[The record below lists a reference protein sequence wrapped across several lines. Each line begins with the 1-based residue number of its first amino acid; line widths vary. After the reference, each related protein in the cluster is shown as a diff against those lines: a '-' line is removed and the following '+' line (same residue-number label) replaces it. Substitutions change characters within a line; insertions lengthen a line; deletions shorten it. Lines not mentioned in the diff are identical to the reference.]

1 MIASSL
7 VENLIRALQAMPGI
21 GPKSAQRIAFH
32 LLQHGRPAARQLSI
46 ALAEASERVGY
57 CTKCNNFSDT
67 ALCAICTNGRR
78 DATLLCVV
86 EHPPD
91 VSAIE
96 QSGDYSGLYF
106 VLMGHLS
113 PLDGIGP
120 RDIGLDKLRERL
132 TQGEVKEVILATGTT
147 SEGEATAHFIRE
159 MTQETPLRVSRIAFG
174 VPLGGDLELVDSGTL
189 AHAITRRQEM

>member
-1 MIASSL
+1 
-7 VENLIRALQAMPGI
+7 MPGI

-32 LLQHGRPAARQLSI
+32 LLQRARSAAKQLSI
-46 ALAEASERVGY
+46 ALAEAIESVGY

-67 ALCAICTNGRR
+67 TLCSICSSAKRESS
-78 DATLLCVV
+78 LLCVV
-86 EHPPD
+86 ENPPD

-120 RDIGLDKLRERL
+120 QDIGLDKLKQRL
-132 TQGEVKEVILATGTT
+132 TQGEISEMILATGTT
-147 SEGEATAHFIRE
+147 VEGEATAHFIRE
-159 MTQETPLRVSRIAFG
+159 MTQGTSIRVSRIAFG

-189 AHAITRRQEM
+189 AHAISRRQEM

>member
-1 MIASSL
+1 
-7 VENLIRALQAMPGI
+7 MPGI

-32 LLQHGRPAARQLSI
+32 LLQHGRPAARQLSV
-46 ALAEASERVGY
+46 ALAEASEKVGY
-57 CTKCNNFSDT
+57 CAKCNNFSDT
-67 ALCAICTNGRR
+67 TLCSICTNGRR

-96 QSGDYSGLYF
+96 QSGDYRGLYF

-120 RDIGLDKLRERL
+120 RDIGLDKLKQRL

-159 MTQETPLRVSRIAFG
+159 MTQEAPLRVSRIAFG

-189 AHAITRRQEM
+189 AHAITRRLEM